1 MSPIPR
7 STSRRVANR
16 LAPRLLLLIVLAVL
30 LGLSFAWPQR
40 PVAKAA
46 ITMATSQASN
56 VYFAIPTDQISLFA
70 DHFEVVITGPASGT
84 TRGVACVIAPG
95 DYPIQPA
102 VVLDPQ
108 AGSSPVTIILASQTE
123 ALEPGTHLVNIVGV
137 GSCSIAGID
146 YSRFRAEVPGC
157 PSFHPL

>member
-1 MSPIPR
+1 MSSILGR
-7 STSRRVANR
+7 STLRRGVSNR
-16 LAPRLLLLIVLAVL
+16 LASFLLVLIALTAW
-30 LGLSFAWPQR
+30 LGLSFVGPQR
-40 PVAKAA
+40 PVVKAA

-56 VYFAIPTDQISLFA
+56 VYFAIPTDQISLFG

-84 TRGVACVIAPG
+84 TRGVGCVIAPG

-123 ALEPGTHLVNIVGV
+123 ALGPGTHLLNIVGV

-157 PSFHPL
+157 P